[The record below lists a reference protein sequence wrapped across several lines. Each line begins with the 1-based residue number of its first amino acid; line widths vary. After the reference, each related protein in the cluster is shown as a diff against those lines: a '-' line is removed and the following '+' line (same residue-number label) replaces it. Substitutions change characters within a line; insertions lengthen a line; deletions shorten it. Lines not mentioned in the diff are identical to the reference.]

1 MQLKLQIQAQE
12 DRLTI
17 ANSECDNAQKQV
29 TVHLAEISELKTKL
43 HDFQQN
49 TQLLEQVKGTI
60 TRLET
65 ELATK
70 QSAVE
75 AAEAA

>member
-1 MQLKLQIQAQE
+1 
-12 DRLTI
+12 
-17 ANSECDNAQKQV
+17 
-29 TVHLAEISELKTKL
+29 
-43 HDFQQN
+43 
-49 TQLLEQVKGTI
+49 LLEQAKGTI

-75 AAEAA
+75 AAEAAQQSVVAAAEL